1 MMNHSNRLLMTILGT
16 LTLSVLVTG
25 GLALYLTLSR
35 AQGGNAPAAEQPA
48 AIVQSTD
55 TLTGAQHI
63 AFVSDQDGEVA
74 IYTMSADGSNVRR
87 ASNSDLNFCIF
98 PAWSPDGQRVAYAG
112 TTGDPFADNDG
123 EAAVWVSAADGSQH
137 VQVSDA
143 KSGLIQPL
151 WSPDGAR
158 LAFVSWEKA
167 EGEEEAHSVIH
178 IVRADSG
185 EVERNLTFPS
195 EIHQLAWSPIEDK
208 LLVVSGDPDA
218 RTYVHLMST
227 DSAEITE
234 LFRGAMMADWSP
246 DGESIVVGD
255 YTSQDVLVIEL
266 EDDQDLTPRP
276 IAQMTMQPVEIAWS
290 PDGARIAVATAGHYR
305 QGYATI
311 MKIITVETGEIA
323 TLAEGHGWVGWP
335 RWSSDGQRLTFTWG
349 HLSRSPGMP
358 RADLWLYDVASGQ
371 TEQLTAGEGFEGMGV
386 WSP

>member
-1 MMNHSNRLLMTILGT
+1 MMILGM

-25 GLALYLTLSR
+25 GLAVYLTLVR
-35 AQGGNAPAAEQPA
+35 AQEGNAPAAEQPA

-55 TLTGAQHI
+55 TLTGEQRI
-63 AFVSDQDGEVA
+63 AFVSDQEGGVA
-74 IYTMSADGSNVRR
+74 IYTMEADGSNAQRI
-87 ASNSDLNFCIF
+87 SDPALNFCAF
-98 PAWSPDGQRVAYAG
+98 PAWSPDGQRVAYVG
-112 TTGDPFADNDG
+112 TTGDPFADDEG
-123 EAAVWVSAADGSQH
+123 EAAVWVSATDGSEH

-143 KSGLIQPL
+143 ESGVIFTQPA

-158 LAFVSWEKA
+158 LAFVSWEEA
-167 EGEEEAHSVIH
+167 EGDEESHSIIH

-195 EIHQLAWSPIEDK
+195 EIHQLAWSPTKDE

-276 IAQMTMQPVEIAWS
+276 IAQMTMQPLEIAWS
-290 PDGARIAVATAGHYR
+290 PDGARVAVATAGHYR

-311 MKIITVETGEIA
+311 IKIVTVETGEIA